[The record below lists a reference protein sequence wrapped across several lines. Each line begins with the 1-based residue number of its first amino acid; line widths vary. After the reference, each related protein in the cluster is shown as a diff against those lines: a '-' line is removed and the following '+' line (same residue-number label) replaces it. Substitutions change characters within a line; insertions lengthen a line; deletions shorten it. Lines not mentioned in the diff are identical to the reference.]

1 MLRRL
6 DARDVQ
12 GADGDLVP
20 DELLDGVQQA
30 RTPQQVEHLRVQV
43 HGTVCR
49 LIGVGDVDTQ
59 IVEELVARVRH
70 EGRQPVE
77 RVFRFILVPQLALG
91 VQHLNQA
98 VEHHAVLVDE
108 RLDVLLDVEHAPK
121 GRYTPLL
128 EAAQPPASRLEA

>member
-6 DARDVQ
+6 DACDVQ

-30 RTPQQVEHLRVQV
+30 RTAQQVEHLRVQV
-43 HGTVCR
+43 HGAVGR
-49 LIGVGDVDTQ
+49 IIGVGDVDAQ
-59 IVEELVARVRH
+59 VVKELVARVRD

-77 RVFRFILVPQLALG
+77 RVSRLVLVSQLALG
-91 VQHLNQA
+91 VQTLDQA

-108 RLDVLLDVEHAPK
+108 RLNVPLDIEHTPK
-121 GRYTPLL
+121 DGVPLL
-128 EAAQPPASRLEA
+128 SKLLSRPRLG